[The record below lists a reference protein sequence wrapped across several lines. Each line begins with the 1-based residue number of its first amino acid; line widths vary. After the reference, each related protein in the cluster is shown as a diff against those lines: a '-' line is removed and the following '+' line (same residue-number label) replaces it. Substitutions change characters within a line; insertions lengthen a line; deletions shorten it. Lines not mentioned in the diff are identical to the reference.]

1 MIDQVNLLTSTGS
14 FAVKFIELNQ
24 NSTFAGLPA
33 VKIVNDQNFMLGNN
47 PTLATLMRVVAL
59 SEDRSKTYG
68 VTYKIDIPNFEE
80 YLPTVEKFIDSIQII
95 N

>member
-33 VKIVNDQNFMLGNN
+33 VKIVNDQNFMLVNN
-47 PTLATLMRVVAL
+47 PNLNTLMRVIAL
-59 SEDRSKTYG
+59 SEDRSNTYS
-68 VTYKIDIPNFEE
+68 VTYRIAIPYFEE
-80 YLPTVEKFIDSIQII
+80 YLSNVEKIIDSI
-95 N
+95 